1 MSESD
6 VYRRQILTYKGD
18 PRTDCRRQILM
29 YKDDPHTERVDSAV
43 LDNNKNTQYNTNT
56 ITPRH

>member
-6 VYRRQILTYKGD
+6 VYRRLILTYKDDPCTDCRHQILTY
-18 PRTDCRRQILM
+18 IN
-29 YKDDPHTERVDSAV
+29 DPHTERVDSAV
-43 LDNNKNTQYNTNT
+43 LDNDKNTQYNTNT